1 MHFKS
6 TGLIGKGEWG
16 KILQKKLNRISK
28 LRFTANSK
36 SKYLTK
42 LDKID
47 WVFISTPD
55 STHYGIVNKC
65 IEKKINIFC
74 EKPLTRSYSQ
84 SLKLFKKAKK
94 NNVLLY
100 VDDVQSFLKKKI
112 KLKRYNYIVRQKN
125 GLGNPKDL
133 LFRFA
138 YHDFYFLYE
147 KLKKDR
153 ISNIKI
159 INIKNRLEFKINF
172 GNKTFFFHYSLNSK
186 KKIHKIN
193 SISLITKKDVLI
205 KMIKNVLIEKVDFKN
220 NKNKSLFAN
229 KIIDRIIKKI

>member
-1 MHFKS
+1 MPFKT
-6 TGLIGKGEWG
+6 TGLIGKGKWG
-16 KILQKKLNRISK
+16 KILKKKINIISK
-28 LRFTANSK
+28 LYFVANSK
-36 SKYLTK
+36 SQYLDK

-47 WVFISTPD
+47 WVFIATPD
-55 STHYGIVNKC
+55 NTHYKIVNKC

-100 VDDVQSFLKKKI
+100 VDEIQSFLDSKI
-112 KLKRYNYIVRQKN
+112 KLKKYNNVVRQKK
-125 GLGNPKDL
+125 GAGNPKDL

-147 KLKKDR
+147 KLKKER

-159 INIKNRLEFKINF
+159 IDIKKSLEFEIKF
-172 GNKTFFFHYSLNSK
+172 GNKIFFFHYDLNSK
-186 KKIHKIN
+186 KKVHTFN
-193 SISLITKKDVLI
+193 SINLITKKDVLS
-205 KMIKNVLIEKVDFKN
+205 KMIKNVLNEKVDFAN
-220 NKNKSLFAN
+220 NKRKSLFAN
-229 KIIDRIIKKI
+229 KIIEKIIKKI